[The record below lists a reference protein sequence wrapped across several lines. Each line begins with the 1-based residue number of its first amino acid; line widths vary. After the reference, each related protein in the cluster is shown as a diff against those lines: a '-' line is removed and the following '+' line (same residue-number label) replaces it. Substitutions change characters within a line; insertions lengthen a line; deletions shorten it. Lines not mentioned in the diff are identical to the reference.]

1 MAGDGAETWSR
12 FRGPNGSGRVT
23 GSGYPVEFGRGRN
36 MVWRRPFPPGKS
48 SPVLTADR
56 LYLTAAD
63 NNRLTVLSVD
73 RGTGRTIWERSI
85 TPLGNQFRHPLNH
98 AASPSAVTDGSNVYA
113 CFADFGLVSYDAKGR
128 ERWRAPVEGVP
139 NLWGAGASPILA
151 EGAVVVVCDGFTGS
165 FVAAFDWNSGREIWR
180 MDRGAF
186 RLNHATPFLRQ
197 RSNRCEIVVT
207 APNEMAAYDPRT
219 GAKLWSEKLP
229 PGSLISSPV
238 ATNGGSV
245 ITMMYSAEARPA
257 FPDPNGDGVVSAG
270 EFPTDPKEWQ
280 QLRTLQLIAGEVG
293 DKDGAIT
300 IAEWDAFWRP
310 LMGTPVLAS
319 TPMPSDGGSPTGSRW
334 SYTRGVSRVP
344 TPLVHEGIMYSVNN
358 GGILTALRAETGEVL
373 KAGRLE
379 GGLDNYYA
387 SPVAASE
394 QIYLVSEP
402 GTVVVVRAGEDWQ
415 VLASNNLDEPCYATP
430 ALSGGRI
437 YLRTSQALYCFGSG

>member
-1 MAGDGAETWSR
+1 
-12 FRGPNGSGRVT
+12 
-23 GSGYPVEFGRGRN
+23 
-36 MVWRRPFPPGKS
+36 
-48 SPVLTADR
+48 
-56 LYLTAAD
+56 
-63 NNRLTVLSVD
+63 
-73 RGTGRTIWERSI
+73 
-85 TPLGNQFRHPLNH
+85 
-98 AASPSAVTDGSNVYA
+98 
-113 CFADFGLVSYDAKGR
+113 
-128 ERWRAPVEGVP
+128 
-139 NLWGAGASPILA
+139 
-151 EGAVVVVCDGFTGS
+151 
-165 FVAAFDWNSGREIWR
+165 

-197 RSNRCEIVVT
+197 RSNRCEFVVT

-219 GAKLWSEKLP
+219 GAKLWSEQPP

-270 EFPTDPKEWQ
+270 EFPTYPKEWQ